1 MIKNYHM
8 KIRISKERF
17 SNELLEQVR
26 ELSEQNFQACY
37 QCGKC
42 SAGCPSIEPMD
53 AMPSQVIRL
62 VQLGQVEK
70 ALATKTI
77 WLCAACHICKVR
89 CPKGVDLAGIME
101 ALRQIVLRE
110 NVNYVHP
117 NAISEEDLENLPQI
131 ALIANF
137 RKLTH

>member
-1 MIKNYHM
+1 M
-8 KIRISKERF
+8 KIRISKETF
-17 SNELLEQVR
+17 LNELLENVK
-26 ELSEQNFQACY
+26 ELSEQNLQACY

-53 AMPSQVIRL
+53 VIPSQLIRL

-70 ALATKTI
+70 ALATRTI
-77 WLCAACHICKVR
+77 WLCAACHTCKVR
-89 CPKGVDLAGIME
+89 CPRGVDLAKIME

-117 NAISEEDLENLPQI
+117 NAIPQEELEDLPQI

>member
-1 MIKNYHM
+1 M
-8 KIRISKERF
+8 KIRISKEDF
-17 SNELLEQVR
+17 LGELLKQVK
-26 ELSEQNFQACY
+26 ELSEQNLQACY

-42 SAGCPSIEPMD
+42 SAGCPSIEAMD
-53 AMPSQVIRL
+53 VMPSQLIRL

-77 WLCAACHICKVR
+77 WLCAACHTCKVR
-89 CPKGVDLAGIME
+89 CPKGVDLAKIME

-117 NAISEEDLENLPQI
+117 NAIPEEELEHLPQI

>member
-1 MIKNYHM
+1 MT
-8 KIRISKERF
+8 IRISKETF
-17 SNELLEQVR
+17 LDESLEKVK
-26 ELSEQNFQACY
+26 ELSEQNLHACY

-53 AMPSQVIRL
+53 VIPSQIIRL

-70 ALATKTI
+70 ALATNTI
-77 WLCAACHICKVR
+77 WLCAACHTCKVR
-89 CPKGVDLAGIME
+89 CPRGVDLARIME

-117 NAISEEDLENLPQI
+117 NAIPEEELEDLPQI